1 MHIRKDG
8 AAGHCDTCAE
18 EKAKPAPV
26 NNAWGNR
33 AKQNLVNVHTNEL
46 GPLHQESFEGFRY
59 SHGYIYSYS
68 RYAVMYPVR
77 TRDQVIEKLEL
88 FIADVGSTG
97 TLVSDVTQEY
107 KARCFN
113 EVCRKN
119 GDKQEYSA
127 P

>member
-1 MHIRKDG
+1 
-8 AAGHCDTCAE
+8 
-18 EKAKPAPV
+18 
-26 NNAWGNR
+26 
-33 AKQNLVNVHTNEL
+33 
-46 GPLHQESFEGFRY
+46 
-59 SHGYIYSYS
+59 
-68 RYAVMYPVR
+68 MYPVR

-119 GDKQEYSA
+119 GIKQEYSA
-127 P
+127 PSTPQENGNIERVWRTVTEMARSMLETTGLSKQLWPYALGTSF